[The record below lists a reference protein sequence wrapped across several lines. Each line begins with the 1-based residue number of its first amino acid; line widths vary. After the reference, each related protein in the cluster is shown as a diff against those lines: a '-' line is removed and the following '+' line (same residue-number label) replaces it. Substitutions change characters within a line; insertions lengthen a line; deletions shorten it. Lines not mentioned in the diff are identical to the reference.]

1 MAKSGKIILTENGL
15 LTHDALLAYAEGRLS
30 ADELAQVE
38 SLLQADPFS
47 REALEG
53 MKAAAQ
59 PAQMRSAVARI
70 NEQLRERTQFK
81 VHKGGGLQIHWA
93 NYAYAAAVFGV
104 LIGLGAVLV
113 NYMNTRSQ
121 QMAMQAEEQPMLID
135 TASPQQQPVAT
146 IAADTAGLTQSTDS
160 AVAMPTATA
169 EKAPVTATAMVPDAV
184 RDEQAPA
191 PLAKRLSESSSRQ
204 KADLAPVS
212 ANMAAG
218 TTANEAAEKQAA
230 PAAPTLRGAREMGDM
245 KEVVVEQAAPKN
257 ASQQAKELFDAGEFE
272 QASKKYEQILDK
284 DPANAE
290 AAYYGGISNYIKG
303 ENKKAEKAFDK
314 LIEKNQYPEGS
325 KWYKANLLIRKG
337 KGEQAKK
344 ILQELAQG
352 NSSYRDR
359 AQKKL
364 EELNKTET
372 P

>member
-1 MAKSGKIILTENGL
+1 MAKGGKIILTENGL

-53 MKAAAQ
+53 IKAAAQ
-59 PAQMRSAVARI
+59 PTQLRLAVVRV

-104 LIGLGAVLV
+104 LIGLGVVLV
-113 NYMNTRSQ
+113 NYMNNRSQ
-121 QMAMQAEEQPMLID
+121 QMAMQAEEQPVLID
-135 TASPQQQPVAT
+135 TTSPQQEPAATAVADSAVLT
-146 IAADTAGLTQSTDS
+146 KLADTA
-160 AVAMPTATA
+160 VALPTTT
-169 EKAPVTATAMVPDAV
+169 EKNPITATAMVPDAV

-191 PLAKRLSESSSRQ
+191 PLAKRLSESSGRQ
-204 KADLAPVS
+204 KVEAAPV
-212 ANMAAG
+212 ANNQAAG
-218 TTANEAAEKQAA
+218 ATANEVSDKQAVPAAA
-230 PAAPTLRGAREMGDM
+230 PAKVAKEMAEM
-245 KEVVVEQAAPKN
+245 KEVTVEQSAEKT

-290 AAYYGGISNYIKG
+290 AAYYGGIANYIKG

-314 LIEKNQYPEGS
+314 LIDKNQYPEGS
-325 KWYKANLLIRKG
+325 KWYKANLLLRKG
-337 KGEQAKK
+337 KKDQAKK
-344 ILQELAQG
+344 LLQELAQSG
-352 NSSYRDR
+352 SSYRDR

-364 EELNKTET
+364 EELNKSET